1 MENKLCDFESSL
13 NQTLEEE
20 NESLS
25 SQVALLE
32 DQLKMASIA
41 SSRKMEDIYQQH
53 KELGTKLRD
62 LLRLHDNLETHMST

>member
-1 MENKLCDFESSL
+1 M
-13 NQTLEEE
+13 EEE

-41 SSRKMEDIYQQH
+41 SSRKMEDICKQH